1 MKWPASNRRTAIAA
15 AAACLVLIICIA
27 VLTAKTST
35 DVLARPSTFFTDS
48 TGARAMYLIAQRT
61 LPVVEQWRLP
71 ITELKLPA
79 SSGATLIAMA
89 PDTFGQDEAR
99 ALDQWVAAGGQLILA
114 SNTDW
119 HVQRSAR
126 DRAVQDFLARH
137 DIRPGLPARNA
148 VNAAVT
154 KPIGKGRIVY
164 VSESYA
170 FSNASLRATDNAVW
184 LIERCTEWGG
194 TTFFDEYHHGFGA
207 QRGLTS
213 LTWTFLL
220 TPWGFVCGQIALA
233 GVVFILGSKRRFGR
247 PLEELPA
254 ERTNPIE
261 TVEAL
266 AGLFETARARALSAR
281 AIHRHL
287 NSYLSGLV
295 GYRTDVLSEQS
306 HERLAG
312 PLGIAKTELA
322 AYSSDARAIIS
333 GRARTDEDLVRFAL
347 RAAAIARSFNHDAV

>member
-15 AAACLVLIICIA
+15 AAACLVLILCIA

-137 DIRPGLPARNA
+137 DIRPGLPA
-148 VNAAVT
+148 
-154 KPIGKGRIVY
+154 
-164 VSESYA
+164 E
-170 FSNASLRATDNAVW
+170 
-184 LIERCTEWGG
+184 G
-194 TTFFDEYHHGFGA
+194 TA
-207 QRGLTS
+207 
-213 LTWTFLL
+213 
-220 TPWGFVCGQIALA
+220 P
-233 GVVFILGSKRRFGR
+233 
-247 PLEELPA
+247 
-254 ERTNPIE
+254 NE

-266 AGLFETARARALSAR
+266 AGLFETARAHGLSAR

-287 NSYLSGLV
+287 NSYLSGLI
-295 GYRTDVLSEQS
+295 GYRTDVLSKQS

-312 PLGIAKTELA
+312 PLGIAKKELA

-333 GRARTDEDLVRFAL
+333 GRARTDEELVRFAL